1 MRFFENNEPE
11 FQGPFNDEHQMNHK
25 QKKHHKR
32 HKHFGH
38 YKHYEQE
45 GHFDHRDHDG
55 HFDHHEHFD
64 FHEDHEHEEHFCQCE
79 HHHHHDHK
87 EKCCEDCIC
96 EIVKKIH
103 KAQAEVNHSSCN
115 VSCEKSIQQL
125 LSQSKNCHTANTI
138 PFSLDSDDTFFGKAP
153 VYDKYGNFCV
163 IASPFFRV
171 KKIVQNCCAVLEL
184 LWPTCNGELFEDT
197 FKHDGTHSFPCCYNF
212 NGFVGTGACL
222 TVDLKCFCSISC
234 HKPMMVREATA
245 CQIHDII
252 KNHRHCKQDTQFF
265 ATNLIFNKV
274 SKLYDTHVDIQSFP
288 SVFAQR
294 LLNRLQFLFPRIQT
308 YTHTLQS
315 PIHIL
320 LETIVIKDKI

>member
-64 FHEDHEHEEHFCQCE
+64 FHEDHEHEEHFCQCG
-79 HHHHHDHK
+79 HHHHNEHHEHHGYDGQHHHHEHK

-171 KKIVQNCCAVLEL
+171 KKILQNCCAVLEL

-252 KNHRHCKQDTQFF
+252 KNHRHCK
-265 ATNLIFNKV
+265 
-274 SKLYDTHVDIQSFP
+274 
-288 SVFAQR
+288 
-294 LLNRLQFLFPRIQT
+294 
-308 YTHTLQS
+308 
-315 PIHIL
+315 
-320 LETIVIKDKI
+320 